1 MNYYLIVPAGDL
13 QSMDFSELLG
23 TPETQRL
30 SLDGTQAIVE
40 REIYLEGWLTHDQ
53 ARAVVAGPEWTNPDA
68 P

>member
-30 SLDGTQAIVE
+30 SLDGSQAIVE
-40 REIYLEGWLTHDQ
+40 RETYLEGWLTHEE
-53 ARAVVAGPEWTNPDA
+53 ALAIIEGEEWNSPES
-68 P
+68 